1 MSTGAAHDPVHD
13 PMQDPVHDPVHDPRH
28 DPTYDEEHT
37 MPEQTTV
44 MHEPAPGAA
53 PERPGLWAAG
63 RHPVNTGHLVMGLA
77 FLGMVG
83 IWALLAGGVADAEDL
98 GWLSPLPWLLA
109 GAGGLVASTLSGAA
123 RRDRWRD

>member
-1 MSTGAAHDPVHD
+1 MSTGAPHD
-13 PMQDPVHDPVHDPRH
+13 PMQDPRH

-44 MHEPAPGAA
+44 MHEPAPGAAA

>member
-1 MSTGAAHDPVHD
+1 MV
-13 PMQDPVHDPVHDPRH
+13 
-28 DPTYDEEHT
+28 DPTVPHAEQQST
-37 MPEQTTV
+37 PE
-44 MHEPAPGAA
+44 PDR
-53 PERPGLWAAG
+53 RPGPWAAG

-83 IWALLAGGVADAEDL
+83 IWALLAGGAADAEDL

-109 GAGGLVASTLSGAA
+109 GAAGLVATTVSGAA

>member
-1 MSTGAAHDPVHD
+1 MSADAPHDPVPEPGH
-13 PMQDPVHDPVHDPRH
+13 H
-28 DPTYDEEHT
+28 PTYDEEHT
-37 MPEQTTV
+37 MPERTTV
-44 MHEPAPGAA
+44 GHEPAPGTV
-53 PERPGLWAAG
+53 PERPGVWAAG

-109 GAGGLVASTLSGAA
+109 GAGGLVASTLSSAA

>member
-1 MSTGAAHDPVHD
+1 MSDAPHDPD
-13 PMQDPVHDPVHDPRH
+13 H
-28 DPTYDEEHT
+28 DPTYDEEQT
-37 MPEQTTV
+37 MREQTTV
-44 MHEPAPGAA
+44 MQEPA

-109 GAGGLVASTLSGAA
+109 GAGGLVASTLSSAR